1 MRAAQLLVALLAT
14 AAVARCAALPA
25 LSDERLV
32 LQTTLGDIE
41 LAFYPDVAPVTVK
54 HIIELG
60 RLGAYN
66 TNHFFRVD
74 KGFVAQARPCC
85 VSARVW
91 PPYRAHAR
99 VALRARVS
107 ARRWLTWLEDAARR

>member
-1 MRAAQLLVALLAT
+1 MRPAQLLVALVAA
-14 AAVARCAALPA
+14 AAVPSCAAMPA

-74 KGFVAQARPCC
+74 KGFVAQARRGVVQGFGPCAALTHA
-85 VSARVW
+85 SRR
-91 PPYRAHAR
+91 PPAPGRAG
-99 VALRARVS
+99 S
-107 ARRWLTWLEDAARR
+107 

>member
-1 MRAAQLLVALLAT
+1 MRRLLLLMALAAGALAG
-14 AAVARCAALPA
+14 AGAVAVPA

-41 LAFYPDVAPVTVK
+41 LAFFPGVAPVTVA

-60 RLGAYN
+60 RLGAFN

-74 KGFVAQARPCC
+74 KGFVAQARRREALEGLMHC
-85 VSARVW
+85 V
-91 PPYRAHAR
+91 
-99 VALRARVS
+99 
-107 ARRWLTWLEDAARR
+107 RRCLGA

>member
-1 MRAAQLLVALLAT
+1 MRAVLLLALLAW
-14 AAVARCAALPA
+14 RCAAMPA

-41 LAFYPDVAPVTVK
+41 LAFYPEVAPVTVK

-74 KGFVAQARPCC
+74 KGFVAQARR
-85 VSARVW
+85 SAKRGAPGFGPRAALTRVTA
-91 PPYRAHAR
+91 RA
-99 VALRARVS
+99 
-107 ARRWLTWLEDAARR
+107 AARNAGG